1 MYDIVWFLIIQDLIY
16 HSRYDKLLSD
26 PCYQFLSFV
35 QMSYVLAYALVKF
48 LQMKNPIINSKK
60 RLPLSPECVSN
71 PAMPSY
77 KKRQDVHY
85 V

>member
-48 LQMKNPIINSKK
+48 LQMKNPI
-60 RLPLSPECVSN
+60 
-71 PAMPSY
+71 
-77 KKRQDVHY
+77 
-85 V
+85 